1 MAASILWRKGQPN
14 SSIRAPIGVVL
25 IKVLGV
31 GVEIVSEWV
40 VRTCAKWG
48 NQPWK
53 GKRGAVDWS
62 WALNPQN
69 GLKRKKAAMQGIS
82 SNPEWGLSLNKVRMA
97 SVLWDGSNK
106 RLVNKRENNQIN
118 ILRIKEVRFL
128 TVSHESH
135 KNRKKIKMNSVLLD

>member
-1 MAASILWRKGQPN
+1 MGWSMAASILQRKGQPN
-14 SSIRAPIGVVL
+14 SSIRAPVGVVL
-25 IKVLGV
+25 MKVLGI

-40 VRTCAKWG
+40 VGTCAKWG

-53 GKRGAVDWS
+53 GKRGVVDWS

-69 GLKRKKAAMQGIS
+69 GLKRKKAAMQGIN

-97 SVLWDGSNK
+97 SVLWDGLLIK
-106 RLVNKRENNQIN
+106 ENNQIN
-118 ILRIKEVRFL
+118 ILRIKGVRFL

-135 KNRKKIKMNSVLLD
+135 KNKKKIKMNPVLLD